1 MKQELGAV
9 PVNPNDGVR
18 LQDLTAL
25 SSVATNPTGYDV
37 VLLIGQSNMSG
48 RGTVDTVNYDIPDSG
63 IDQYGAS
70 GPNGTIGPVGGTI
83 SAAVDP
89 LAHADRIDLSNGL
102 GPGTAFAR
110 WYMTTMKLGRRVL
123 LVPAAYGGTP
133 LVSTAQLGWRRGV
146 TGNLYDQAVTQ
157 TKNALARAGSGASL
171 VAALWIQGEA
181 DGDASIT
188 GAAYQTDL
196 DALITGLRTDLSVP
210 SLPFIIGQMVPEY
223 LGTGTRGA
231 IDTIQAATPGRLT
244 NVGYTLGPTNLNKGD
259 GNHYTDTGQRLMG
272 RYLFA
277 TYRQV
282 VAGGPAVT
290 LNDGN
295 LYVSNAGPP
304 TITGTKT
311 VGSTLTS
318 TAGTWNNSPT
328 SFTYQWTSGGIPI
341 PGANSLTYVLTS
353 ADVGAIMGMNVVA
366 HRAGYQDGSI
376 NMTQSGV
383 VTSGTTYSAD
393 TFNRTASATV
403 LGSTTTG
410 AFAWTAQ
417 SGTWGIAAT
426 ATAAYDSAVVA
437 STNHSAVM
445 NDTHADGT
453 VSLTV
458 GVVGATGNSGGVI
471 VRATDNLNYLM
482 FTNAGSMY
490 TCVAGTYTKVGG
502 VTNLVGANGDVLS
515 ITMIGTRIIA
525 RVNGFT
531 QFDGTITNFSTNTK
545 HGMRNYGN
553 STLTYD
559 QFTHTA

>member
-1 MKQELGAV
+1 MARQQLGV
-9 PVNPNDGVR
+9 SPSGVNDAVR
-18 LQDLTAL
+18 LADL
-25 SSVATNPTGYDV
+25 SSIALNPTGYDI
-37 VLLIGQSNMSG
+37 VLLLGQSNMSG
-48 RGTVDTVNYDIPDSG
+48 RGTVDTTNYDQPSPLV
-63 IDQYGAS
+63 DQYGAA
-70 GPNGTIGPVGGTI
+70 GPLAGVV

-89 LAHADRIDLSNGL
+89 LAHADRLALGNTL

-110 WYMTTMKLGRRVL
+110 WYITTMKQGRRL
-123 LVPAAYGGTP
+123 MLVPAAYGGTP

-146 TGNLYDQAVTQ
+146 SGNLYDQALQQ
-157 TKNALARAGSGASL
+157 TRSALGRAGSGSQI

-196 DALITGLRTDLSVP
+196 DALITGLRTDLTLP
-210 SLPFIIGQMVPEY
+210 NLPFIIGQMVPEY
-223 LGTGTRGA
+223 LGTGTRNA
-231 IDTIQAATPGRLT
+231 IDVVQAATPSRLA
-244 NVGYTLGPTNLNKGD
+244 NVGYTLGPTNQNKGD
-259 GNHYTDTGQRLMG
+259 GNHYNDTGQRLMG

-277 TYRQV
+277 AYRQV
-282 VAGGPAVT
+282 ILSGPAVT
-290 LNDGN
+290 KDDGN
-295 LYVSNAGPP
+295 LLLVNSAAP
-304 TITGTKT
+304 TISGTTT
-311 VGSTLTS
+311 VGSTLTVAS
-318 TAGTWNNSPT
+318 NGTWTPAAT
-328 SFTYQWTSGGIPI
+328 SYSYQWLSGGVPI
-341 PGANSLTYVLTS
+341 SGATASTYVLTAS
-353 ADVGAIMGMNVVA
+353 DVGAKMSVQVTAHKTGYVDVNAVSGYTAIVA
-366 HRAGYQDGSI
+366 
-376 NMTQSGV
+376 GV
-383 VTSGTTYSAD
+383 TTYAAD

-437 STNHSAVM
+437 STNHSAVV

-482 FTNAGSMY
+482 FTNAGTMY
-490 TCVAGTYTKVGG
+490 TCIAGTYTNIGG
-502 VTNLVGANGDVLS
+502 VSNLTGANGDVLS
-515 ITMIGTRIIA
+515 VTMQGTTITA
-525 RVNGFT
+525 RVNGITYFS
-531 QFDGTITNFSTNTK
+531 GTVSNFSTNTK